1 MTRVGLVG
9 GIGPESTIDY
19 YRLLIAAGR
28 TAIVIDSI
36 DVARLVGWMTRN
48 ELPPAADYL
57 VASLQRLAAAGAEV
71 AIICANTPHI
81 VFDEVQ
87 HRSPIPLVSIVEAVG
102 DHVAALGLRRAA
114 LFGTRFTMQASFY
127 PEVFA
132 RRGLTIA
139 LPNQDEQTVIHD
151 KYLGELLKGQFLP
164 ATRSAIL
171 AIVDAMVARD
181 GIEAVIL
188 GGTEL
193 PILLREPSHAGIP
206 LLDTT
211 RIHVDALLRYDG
223 AVPA

>member
-19 YRLLIAAGR
+19 YRFLIAAGH
-28 TAIVIDSI
+28 TAIVIDSL
-36 DVARLVGWMTRN
+36 DVARLVGWMTRD
-48 ELPPAADYL
+48 ELQPAADYL
-57 VASLQRLAAAGAEV
+57 VDSLQRLTAAGAEV

-81 VFDEVQ
+81 VFDEV
-87 HRSPIPLVSIVEAVG
+87 RRRASIPLVSIVEAVG
-102 DHVAALGLRRAA
+102 DHVAALGLGRAA
-114 LFGTRFTMQASFY
+114 LFGTRFTMQAAFY
-127 PEVFA
+127 PDVFA
-132 RRGLTIA
+132 RRGLTIVV
-139 LPNQDEQTVIHD
+139 PNQDEQALIHD

-164 ATRSAIL
+164 STRSAIL

-193 PILLREPSHAGIP
+193 PILLREPSHGGIP

-211 RIHVDALLRYDG
+211 KIHVDALLKYAG
-223 AVPA
+223 AVSS

>member
-1 MTRVGLVG
+1 MMRLGLVG

-19 YRLLIAAGR
+19 YRFLIAAGR
-28 TAIVIDSI
+28 TSIVIDSL
-36 DVARLVGWMTRN
+36 DVARLVGWMTRD
-48 ELPPAADYL
+48 ELQPAADYL

-81 VFDEVQ
+81 VFDDVRR
-87 HRSPIPLVSIVEAVG
+87 RSPIPLVSIVEAVG
-102 DHVAALGLRRAA
+102 DHVAALGLHRAA

-127 PEVFA
+127 PDVFA
-132 RRGLTIA
+132 RRGLAIVV
-139 LPNQDEQTVIHD
+139 PNQDEQALIHD
-151 KYLGELLKGQFLP
+151 KYLGELLKGTFLP

-211 RIHVDALLRYDG
+211 KIHVDALLRYAG
-223 AVPA
+223 AASA

>member
-19 YRLLIAAGR
+19 YRLLIAAGH
-28 TAIVIDSI
+28 TAIVIDSV
-36 DVARLVGWMTRN
+36 DVARLVGWMTRD
-48 ELPPAADYL
+48 ELQPAADYL
-57 VASLQRLAAAGAEV
+57 VAALQRLAAAKAEI

-87 HRSPIPLVSIVEAVG
+87 RRSPIPLVSIVEAVG
-102 DHVAALGLRRAA
+102 DRVAALGLRRAA

-127 PEVFA
+127 PDVFA
-132 RRGLTIA
+132 RRGLTIV
-139 LPNQDEQTVIHD
+139 LPNEDEQSFLHE
-151 KYLGELLKGQFLP
+151 KYLGQLLKGQFLP

-211 RIHVDALLRYDG
+211 KIHVEALLRHVG
-223 AVPA
+223 EVSS

>member
-19 YRLLIAAGR
+19 YRLLMAAGH
-28 TAIVIDSI
+28 TSIVIDSL

-48 ELPPAADYL
+48 ELPAAADYL
-57 VASLQRLAAAGAEV
+57 VAALQRLAAAGAEV

-81 VFDEVQ
+81 VFDDVQ
-87 HRSPIPLVSIVEAVG
+87 RRSPVPLVSIVEAVG

-114 LFGTRFTMQASFY
+114 LCGTRFTMQASFY
-127 PEVFA
+127 PDVFA
-132 RRGLTIA
+132 RRGLTIV
-139 LPNQDEQTVIHD
+139 LPNQQEQTLIHD

-171 AIVDAMVARD
+171 AIVEAMVARD

-211 RIHVDALLRYDG
+211 KIHVDALLRYVG
-223 AVPA
+223 AVSP